1 MIRSRGVCL
10 PDFFR
15 LEERA
20 RENLSTYI
28 LVPFHCVITTCS
40 VIAMHYWA
48 QAGNKMLSAPVL
60 SSRPSLSNGRGKKAL
75 LLSWELTGLTGPA
88 PLGKAGLQEQNHPE
102 CIPFT
107 CPPSAAKTPRRVTEG
122 FSSTE
127 QKSYIDLIKSPRNEA
142 CQGLAGQ
149 QLRVAFRMPEM
160 GLRFSGL
167 SSEREASGVC
177 VQHRVFMIPSE
188 TDLGP
193 RIPGP

>member
-1 MIRSRGVCL
+1 MLCTTGLRLGIRCFQLQSFPHIPHCL
-10 PDFFR
+10 M
-15 LEERA
+15 EEA
-20 RENLSTYI
+20 RR
-28 LVPFHCVITTCS
+28 PFCCP
-40 VIAMHYWA
+40 
-48 QAGNKMLSAPVL
+48 GNSQV
-60 SSRPSLSNGRGKKAL
+60 
-75 LLSWELTGLTGPA
+75 LTGPA
-88 PLGKAGLQEQNHPE
+88 PLGKAGLQEQKHPE
-102 CIPFT
+102 CLPFT

-177 VQHRVFMIPSE
+177 VQHWVFMIPSE